1 MQKKTFLIE
10 YIPVGHPKVKSWLGS
25 SSPWVAPPE
34 KYSDHLTACS
44 AGVLSVPASVMAYG
58 FAIVY
63 SIRHVWI
70 AVGVDGG
77 GRERRKGDLHSATPI
92 PLLIFDHLS
101 PP

>member
-44 AGVLSVPASVMAYG
+44 AGVLSVPASVM
-58 FAIVY
+58 FELQLE
-63 SIRHVWI
+63 WT
-70 AVGVDGG
+70 VGVGG
-77 GRERRKGDLHSATPI
+77 GEKA
-92 PLLIFDHLS
+92 IFTTL
-101 PP
+101 PPSHC

>member
-44 AGVLSVPASVMAYG
+44 AGVLSVPASVMGSRSY
-58 FAIVY
+58 
-63 SIRHVWI
+63 IRSAMFELQLEWT
-70 AVGVDGG
+70 VGVGG
-77 GRERRKGDLHSATPI
+77 GEKA
-92 PLLIFDHLS
+92 IFTTL
-101 PP
+101 PPSHC